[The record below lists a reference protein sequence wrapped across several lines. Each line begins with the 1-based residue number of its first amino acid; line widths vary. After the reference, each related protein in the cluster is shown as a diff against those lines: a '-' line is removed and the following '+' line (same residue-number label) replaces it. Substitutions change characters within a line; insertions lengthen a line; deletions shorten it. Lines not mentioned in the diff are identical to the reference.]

1 MTGLTPEGFLG
12 KRLPQIKA
20 ELEAEFRAQFG
31 VDLNTASETVI
42 GQLIGIESEARAD
55 TWAALED
62 VYQSQYPSTASG
74 AALDLIVALNGIT
87 RLPALPTTVTG
98 YLTLTVGTIVAAGR
112 KAKDG
117 TNTYTLGGTVTG
129 SALTAHGGVVSV
141 STVADATDYSV
152 TIGGVTYTHTS
163 GVSATASTI
172 LTGLQSEMPV
182 SVTSVLGDTTLTLSY
197 DGPLSI
203 TVTSN
208 LTLESVVNTGTF
220 SADVTGPVS
229 LPIGALNEIET
240 PVAGWLSVNN
250 RAAGTVGRDIESDT
264 DLRVRRTAS
273 TRLRA
278 VSTVDGI
285 LSQLLQTEDV
295 LDARVIENTGTV
307 TDADGVPPQHIWCI
321 VEGGMNADIVD
332 VIFRRKAGGIGTF
345 GDVTDVAFSSVTG
358 EPYLI
363 NFGRPTV
370 TPVYIVVNITASAS
384 IPTDYIARVRDALVT
399 YGDTLTIGENLI
411 LNRLFTPASL
421 AIDDLSFVSS
431 ITLGT
436 SPAPVG
442 TANLIAGTDERFQII
457 AGNIDVLLD

>member
-98 YLTLTVGTIVAAGR
+98 YLSLAPGTVVSPGR

-117 TNTYTLGGTVTG
+117 DTTYTLGSTVN
-129 SALTAHGGVVSV
+129 SNAIAAHGAVVSVGVVSD
-141 STVADATDYSV
+141 STEYSVFIGAVNYTYTSGTGATDQ
-152 TIGGVTYTHTS
+152 
-163 GVSATASTI
+163 TI
-172 LTGLQSEMPV
+172 LTGLQSVMPADV
-182 SVTSVLGDTTLTLSY
+182 SSVLTLS
-197 DGPLSI
+197 DLTLFVAGPLPIVVS
-203 TVTSN
+203 VN
-208 LTLESVVNTGTF
+208 LTLVGVINVGTF
-220 SADVTGPVS
+220 TADTSGPVA
-229 LPIGALNEIET
+229 LPVGALNEIET
-240 PVAGWLSVNN
+240 PVAGWLSVTN
-250 RAAGTVGRDIESDT
+250 RAAGTTGRDIESDA

-285 LSQLLQTEDV
+285 LGQLLRTNAV
-295 LDARVIENTGTV
+295 VDARVIENSSDTV
-307 TDADGVPPQHIWCI
+307 DADGVPPQHIWCI
-321 VEGGMNADIVD
+321 VEGGTSAEIAD

-345 GDVTDVAFSSVTG
+345 GDTSDVAFSEVTG
-358 EPYLI
+358 EPYLV
-363 NFGRPTV
+363 NFGRPSV
-370 TPVYIVVNITASAS
+370 IPAYVVVNVSAS
-384 IPTDYIARVRDALVT
+384 GSIPADYIARVRTAIVA
-399 YGDTLTIGENLI
+399 YSDTQKIGERLI

-421 AIDDLSFVSS
+421 ALDELSFVSS
-431 ITLGT
+431 IKIGL
-436 SPAPVG
+436 SPSPSG
-442 TANLIAGTDERFQII
+442 QSNLIAGTDERFQIA